1 MKKNKKI
8 SEGKKVAIGAGI
20 AAVTLASAGA
30 YYLLGPNKKAHQKK
44 ARILMAKMKKEL
56 KSEIRKAKKLT
67 MPLYHKAVDV
77 IAENY
82 SKQYKMHEKDIKAI
96 AKKLKSEW
104 KGAAK
109 TVKKSVRKVKKSA

>member
-44 ARILMAKMKKEL
+44 THILMAKMEKEL

-96 AKKLKSEW
+96 AKKLRVNGRVPLKQLKNLFE
-104 KGAAK
+104 K
-109 TVKKSVRKVKKSA
+109 